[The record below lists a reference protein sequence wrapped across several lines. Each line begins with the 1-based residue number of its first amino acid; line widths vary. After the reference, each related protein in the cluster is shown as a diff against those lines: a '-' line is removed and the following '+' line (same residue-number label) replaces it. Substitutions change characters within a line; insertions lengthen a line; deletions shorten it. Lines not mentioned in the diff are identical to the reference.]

1 MTKNKKLFLGAFGLI
16 ALGSYLVYR
25 YSVKTKKGKKLTYTE
40 SVKED
45 VKDATSTI
53 VNTVLPV
60 ASYTLKKGSKGS
72 NVVVLQRWLNNNGY
86 AEPKL
91 VTDGI
96 FGAKTES
103 AVRNMQEYANQKV
116 IADYVVNNLFNTNFA
131 YGQVSQDFFTKF
143 VK

>member
-60 ASYTLKKGSKGS
+60 ASYPLKKGSKGS
-72 NVVVLQRWLNNNGY
+72 NVVVLQKWLNNNGY

>member
-25 YSVKTKKGKKLTYTE
+25 YSVKTKKGEKLTYTE

-60 ASYTLKKGSKGS
+60 ASYPLKKGSKGS
-72 NVVVLQRWLNNNGY
+72 NVVVLQKRLNNNGY

-103 AVRNMQEYANQKV
+103 AVRNMQEYANQKN
-116 IADYVVNNLFNTNFA
+116 IADYIVNNIFSTNFA

>member
-1 MTKNKKLFLGAFGLI
+1 MTKNKKLFFGAFGLI

-25 YSVKTKKGKKLTYTE
+25 YSVKTKKGEKLTYTE

-45 VKDATSTI
+45 VKDATNVV

-60 ASYTLKKGSKGS
+60 ASYPLKKGSKGS
-72 NVVVLQRWLNNNGY
+72 NVVVLQKWLNDNGY

-103 AVRNMQEYANQKV
+103 AVRNMQEYANQKA
-116 IADYVVNNLFNTNFA
+116 ISDYITSLAFSPNFA
-131 YGQVSQDFFTKF
+131 YGQVSQEFFTKF

>member
-25 YSVKTKKGKKLTYTE
+25 YISKTKKGKNLTYGE

-45 VKDATSTI
+45 VKGATDTI
-53 VNTVLPV
+53 VSAVLPV
-60 ASYTLKKGSKGS
+60 APFPLKNGSKGS
-72 NVVVLQRWLNNNGY
+72 NVIVLQKWLNDKGY
-86 AEPKL
+86 ASPKL

-103 AVRNMQEYANQKV
+103 AVRNMQEFPNQKA
-116 IADYVVNNLFNTNFA
+116 IADYISNGIWSTGFA
-131 YGQVSQDFFTKF
+131 YGKISQEFYTKF
-143 VK
+143 IK

>member
-1 MTKNKKLFLGAFGLI
+1 MTNNKKLFFGAFGLI

-25 YSVKTKKGKKLTYTE
+25 YTVKTKKGEKLTYAE

-60 ASYTLKKGSKGS
+60 APFPLKKGSKGS
-72 NVVVLQRWLNNNGY
+72 NVVVLQKWLNDSGY

-91 VTDGI
+91 ATDGI

-103 AVRNMQEYANQKV
+103 AVRNMQEYATQKV
-116 IADYVVNNLFNTNFA
+116 IADYIVNNMFSTNFA
-131 YGQVSQDFFTKF
+131 YGQVSQEFFTKF

>member
-25 YSVKTKKGKKLTYTE
+25 YISKTKKGEKLTYAE

-53 VNTVLPV
+53 VNTVLPK
-60 ASYTLKKGSKGS
+60 APFPLKKGSKGS
-72 NVVVLQRWLNNNGY
+72 NVVVLQKWLNDSGY

-91 VTDGI
+91 ATDGI

-116 IADYVVNNLFNTNFA
+116 IADYITNNIFSTNFA
-131 YGQVSQDFFTKF
+131 YGQVSQEFFTKF

>member
-53 VNTVLPV
+53 VKTVLPV
-60 ASYTLKKGSKGS
+60 ASYPLKKGSKGS

>member
-25 YSVKTKKGKKLTYTE
+25 YISKTKKGETLTYGE

-45 VKDATSTI
+45 VKDATDTI

-60 ASYTLKKGSKGS
+60 APFPLKNGSKGS
-72 NVVVLQRWLNNNGY
+72 NVVVLQKWLNDKGY
-86 AEPKL
+86 ASPKL

-103 AVRNMQEYANQKV
+103 AVRNMQEFANEKT
-116 IADYVVNNLFNTNFA
+116 IADYITNNMFSTNFV
-131 YGQVSQDFFTKF
+131 YGKVSQEFYTKF
-143 VK
+143 IK

>member
-25 YSVKTKKGKKLTYTE
+25 YISKTKKGEKLTYAE

-53 VNTVLPV
+53 VNAVLPV
-60 ASYTLKKGSKGS
+60 APFPLKKGSKGS
-72 NVVVLQRWLNNNGY
+72 NVAVLQKWLNDSGY

-91 VTDGI
+91 ATDEI

-103 AVRNMQEYANQKV
+103 AVRNMQEYATQKV
-116 IADYVVNNLFNTNFA
+116 IADYIVNNMFSTNFA
-131 YGQVSQDFFTKF
+131 YGQVSQEFFTKF

>member
-25 YSVKTKKGKKLTYTE
+25 YISKTKKGEKLTYGE

-45 VKDATSTI
+45 VKDATDTI
-53 VNTVLPV
+53 VNAVSLV
-60 ASYTLKKGSKGS
+60 APFPLKNGSKGS
-72 NVVVLQRWLNNNGY
+72 NVIVLQKWLNDKGY
-86 AEPKL
+86 ASPKL

-103 AVRNMQEYANQKV
+103 AVRNMQEFPNQKA
-116 IADYVVNNLFNTNFA
+116 IADYISNGIWSTGFE
-131 YGQVSQDFFTKF
+131 YGKISQEFYTKF
-143 VK
+143 IK

>member
-60 ASYTLKKGSKGS
+60 ASYPLKKGSKGS
-72 NVVVLQRWLNNNGY
+72 NVVVLQWWLNNNGY